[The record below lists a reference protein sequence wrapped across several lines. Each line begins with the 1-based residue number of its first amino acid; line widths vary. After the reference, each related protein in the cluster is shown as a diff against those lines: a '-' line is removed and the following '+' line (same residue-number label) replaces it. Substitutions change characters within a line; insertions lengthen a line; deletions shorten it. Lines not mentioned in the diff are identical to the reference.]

1 MTEMKGKFLPEQS
14 WFDLVHST
22 RKPVEDEVNQNPVAS
37 QHKIEDLLKFF
48 QKNKIRYD
56 DIDPEEDF
64 LKNLKHEDAYEKKK
78 KAYPN
83 NEVYRNIPGERD
95 QSKWLQ
101 TVKEIYYKEKDGIDR
116 IAAIKQATN
125 NWNVNETYDFLNW
138 LKFYE
143 SGSHMKYKMA
153 QSWYENGAPGYFLHI
168 KPDAKKEETN
178 INGNDVDKAHDAISN
193 ELPANERKR
202 IIEKQRSKIIGRL
215 DSAEKLL
222 RTHEGQIFA
231 GREFESLLET
241 IYQLKKKVQL
251 VNKISTSTRLYED
264 MIIREANIM
273 NKKGFVKAANLLF
286 SISQA
291 NNPPPDGTGTPGTA
305 PAITP
310 PSPAPPAQSSG
321 AVGGLPSMGPGM
333 PQTPPE
339 SAPNEN
345 PVPKGIAEFLQN
357 LDPAKKEKDKSLSDD
372 VLEVSDTLDVNDSES
387 EILVTEAQEV
397 PAPSQPAPPKSKA
410 PPKPKAPL
418 GIETESPLEVTD
430 NVAEI
435 NQDRVAPQVRDF
447 DRMIDSA
454 FANLKVSDVVAKLE
468 DLAKIFKTREIP
480 RQLSIVDMMLDSLGL
495 AAYFP
500 SLSEATNKALE
511 SNNYIS
517 TRVDDILAK
526 LHGSIA
532 TNEVDLRGESK
543 PLSSSPEIDSLKN
556 KLRQEEDKDKARKK
570 LRKDQANQE
579 LMDAAQPKETPDI
592 EIEEDLSKPTAE
604 EAAPPVPKPA
614 PVAPPRPVT
623 R

>member
-14 WFDLVHST
+14 WFELVHST
-22 RKPVEDEVNQNPVAS
+22 RQPAEEEVLKNPEVLS
-37 QHKIEDLLKFF
+37 KINDLLKFF
-48 QKNKIRYD
+48 SNTPVRYGD
-56 DIDPEEDF
+56 FDIDPEEDA
-64 LKNLKHEDAYEKKK
+64 LKGLRRTDTYQKNK

-83 NEVYRNIPGERD
+83 NEVYVNTPGERD

-101 TVKEIYYKEKDGIDR
+101 TVKEIYYKEKVGTDR

-125 NWNVNETYDFLNW
+125 GWDVTETYDFLNW
-138 LKFYE
+138 LRYYE

-168 KPDAKKEETN
+168 KPDAKKEETH
-178 INGNDVDKAHDAISN
+178 INSNDMNSAHDAISN
-193 ELPANERKR
+193 ELPSVEKNR

-222 RTHEGQIFA
+222 RTHEGQMFA
-231 GREFESLLET
+231 GKEFESLLET
-241 IYQLKKKVQL
+241 IYQLKKKVQM
-251 VNKISTSTRLYED
+251 VNKISVSTRLYED

-273 NKKGFVKAANLLF
+273 NKKGFVKAANLLY

-291 NNPPPDGTGTPGTA
+291 NNPPPAGTGTTNTNV
-305 PAITP
+305 PAMTP
-310 PSPAPPAQSSG
+310 TSPLPPTQNTG
-321 AVGGLPSMGPGM
+321 NVGGLPSMGPGM
-333 PQTPPE
+333 PQNPPE
-339 SAPNEN
+339 SAPNDN
-345 PVPKGIAEFLQN
+345 PPAGIAEFLEN
-357 LDPAKKEKDKSLSDD
+357 LDPAKKEKDESASDD
-372 VLEVSDTLDVNDSES
+372 GVLEVNDTLEVNDFEY
-387 EILVTEAQEV
+387 EILVEAQEV
-397 PAPSQPAPPKSKA
+397 PAPTAKPAPA
-410 PPKPKAPL
+410 PTPVPKPKSPKS
-418 GIETESPLEVTD
+418 EPTDPLEVSE
-430 NVAEI
+430 NVVEI
-435 NQDRVAPQVRDF
+435 NQDRVAPKVRDF
-447 DRMIDSA
+447 DNMIDAA

-532 TNEVDLRGESK
+532 TNEVDLRGEST
-543 PLSSSPEIDSLKN
+543 PHSNSPEVESLRN
-556 KLRQEEDKDKARKK
+556 KLTEQDNKDKQRKK
-570 LRKDQANQE
+570 LRKDQADQE
-579 LMDAAQPKETPDI
+579 LMEATQPKETPDV
-592 EIEEDLSKPTAE
+592 EIEEDLSQPTPEAPPPAP
-604 EAAPPVPKPA
+604 AAPAPQRPA
-614 PVAPPRPVT
+614 T